1 MYNNIFLTIEIKYIS
16 ENNRRENLLYI
27 VLNNYK

>member
-1 MYNNIFLTIEIKYIS
+1 MYNNIFLIIEIKYIS
-16 ENNRRENLLYI
+16 ENNRRESLLYI

>member
-16 ENNRRENLLYI
+16 ENNRRESLLYI